1 VWLGAL
7 RAKRFFI
14 SAIDA
19 RHCLQLVDG
28 RWILFDTHF
37 RPAGQSGDFIMMWRA
52 VVLLALAVLS
62 STCATKAYAQA
73 RVALIIGNSAY
84 AGTPLKTTHADA
96 GIVSETLRA
105 AGYDVTDLRDV
116 KQADIGQ
123 ALRAFLDKVA
133 VGGGGTAAFF
143 YYAGHAAQYS
153 GENYLVPVDAHI
165 GSAAD
170 IPQQGFRL
178 NEFLAALA
186 GTQAAARVVVLDA
199 ARDHGYGRGTDQP
212 AAPGLAIMEA
222 PQGMLIAMASAPGQA
237 AIDSEGS
244 YSLYISNLVTLMRQP
259 GLDLDQIFK
268 GARLQVNQA
277 TGGKQTPWTAMG
289 LTAEVVLFPSSA
301 APAPTAAAP
310 TAPPSPPLP
319 PVPPKGQRTVTRA
332 MLSQLAA
339 DDAYLIAI
347 EEDSLQAYQWFVE
360 LYPQHQYAA
369 QIWDI
374 IARRREE
381 LLWQRALAVRS
392 KEGFWN
398 YIERYPNGVHV
409 AEAQRWLDSL
419 TAPRR
424 PPPSYVVRA
433 VPLPPDYYD
442 EGIDVVEIVPVGLP
456 PPLPVFGFFDPIF
469 IPPPPPP
476 PIFVVRPPIF
486 MLPPPPV
493 MIAPPPPIIFRPP
506 PPPIPVIGVR
516 PPPLIT
522 GVRPPTLPPKPPG
535 VLLPP
540 GIGPKPPGPGGGI
553 KPPTL
558 PPSTITVKPPLLP
571 PGGIGKPP
579 LPPPGAGI
587 KPNLPPPSGAG
598 IKPNLPPPPGAGVKP
613 ILPPPPGAGVKPTL
627 PPPPGAGVKPTL
639 PPPPSG
645 MTSKPPPPISGTGKP
660 VVVPTSK
667 PPSAVVNPG
676 GGMATPPRVVRQPPP
691 VVRTPPPVVRT
702 APPRTTVVRTPSPVI
717 RTAPPRPPVVRAPP
731 PRTPKCVTVNG
742 RQVCR

>member
-1 VWLGAL
+1 
-7 RAKRFFI
+7 
-14 SAIDA
+14 
-19 RHCLQLVDG
+19 
-28 RWILFDTHF
+28 
-37 RPAGQSGDFIMMWRA
+37 MMWRA
-52 VVLLALAVLS
+52 VALLALAVLYS
-62 STCATKAYAQA
+62 AFATNAHAQA

-133 VGGGGTAAFF
+133 TGGGTAAFF

-153 GENYLVPVDAHI
+153 GENYLIPADAQI
-165 GSAAD
+165 ASAAD
-170 IPQQGFRL
+170 IAQQGFRL
-178 NEFLAALA
+178 NEFLTALA
-186 GTQAAARVVVLDA
+186 GTPAAARVVVLDA

-222 PQGMLIAMASAPGQA
+222 PQGMLIAMASAPGQT
-237 AIDSEGS
+237 AIESEGT
-244 YSLYISNLVTLMRQP
+244 YSLYTSNLVTLMRQP

-301 APAPTAAAP
+301 APPPVTAAPA
-310 TAPPSPPLP
+310 APPSP
-319 PVPPKGQRTVTRA
+319 PVPPKGQRTVNRA

-381 LLWQRALAVRS
+381 LLWHRALAVRS

-398 YIERYPNGVHV
+398 YIERYPNGIHV

-424 PPPSYVVRA
+424 PPPNYVVRA

-476 PIFVVRPPIF
+476 PVFVVRPPF
-486 MLPPPPV
+486 FALPPPPV
-493 MIAPPPPIIFRPP
+493 LIAPPPPIIFRPP

-522 GVRPPTLPPKPPG
+522 GVRPPTLPPRPPKPP
-535 VLLPP
+535 LLPP

-571 PGGIGKPP
+571 PGGVGKPP
-579 LPPPGAGI
+579 LPPPGA
-587 KPNLPPPSGAG
+587 N
-598 IKPNLPPPPGAGVKP
+598 
-613 ILPPPPGAGVKPTL
+613 VKPTL
-627 PPPPGAGVKPTL
+627 PPPPGANVKPTL
-639 PPPPSG
+639 PPPPGGAGKPALPSPPG
-645 MTSKPPPPISGTGKP
+645 ATVKPVLPPPAGANVKPTLPPPPGGAGKPALPPPPGATTKPPPSLKPVKP
-660 VVVPTSK
+660 VVVPTPK
-667 PPSAVVNPG
+667 PPTSAVNPG
-676 GGMATPPRVVRQPPP
+676 GGMAKPPPVVRGPPPVVRTPPPKPPVVRAPPP
-691 VVRTPPPVVRT
+691 VVRTPPPVVR
-702 APPRTTVVRTPSPVI
+702 APPPAVRTPPGGGM
-717 RTAPPRPPVVRAPP
+717 RAPAPVVRAPP
-731 PRTPKCVTVNG
+731 PRAPVCSIVNG
-742 RQVCR
+742 KKVCR